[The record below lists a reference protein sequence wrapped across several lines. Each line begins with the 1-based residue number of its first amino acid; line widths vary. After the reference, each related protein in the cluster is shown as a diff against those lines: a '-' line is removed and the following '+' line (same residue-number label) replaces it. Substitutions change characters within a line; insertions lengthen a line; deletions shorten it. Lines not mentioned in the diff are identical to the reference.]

1 MNEVKVYH
9 SAMFG
14 RPDSGFSLVAK
25 VAVPEDKDPMDCLEY
40 AFRWTNNVNGSWSKE
55 EVVSYMNEY
64 GDEVTEANG
73 DYNKDV
79 TSLAILE
86 DGLGTR
92 STSVED
98 RMILNGVVYK
108 VAGCGF
114 EELDLT
120 PAGINIDIESLKF
133 GGTCLTTLDTL
144 I

>member
-86 DGLGTR
+86 DGLGAR

-114 EELDLT
+114 EELDLM
-120 PAGINIDIESLKF
+120 PAEINVDLFNRK
-133 GGTCLTTLDTL
+133 
-144 I
+144 

>member
-1 MNEVKVYH
+1 MNKVKVYH

-25 VAVPEDKDPMDCLEY
+25 VAVPEDEDPMVSLEY
-40 AFRWTNNVNGSWSKE
+40 AFRWTNNVRGSWSKE
-55 EVVSYMNEY
+55 EVISYMNEY
-64 GDEVTEANG
+64 GDNVEETNG

-79 TSLAILE
+79 TPYDLRD

-114 EELDLT
+114 EELNLT
-120 PAGINIDIESLKF
+120 PEEINVDLYNLK
-133 GGTCLTTLDTL
+133 
-144 I
+144 

>member
-55 EVVSYMNEY
+55 EVISYMNEY
-64 GDEVTEANG
+64 GDSVTEANG

-86 DGLGTR
+86 DGLGAR

-120 PAGINIDIESLKF
+120 PADINVDLFNRK
-133 GGTCLTTLDTL
+133 
-144 I
+144 